1 MENKQS
7 TLMISISITVCY
19 FLYKY
24 LEYRFILKESKPL
37 KIIFRETLVVFV
49 SSMLGIFILDQLQPL
64 QYVVSS
70 NMPMVFMNDP
80 DF

>member
-7 TLMISISITVCY
+7 TLIMSASITFCY

-24 LEYRFILKESKPL
+24 LEYRFILKQDKPL
-37 KIIFRETLVVFV
+37 KILFRETLVVFV
-49 SSMLGIFILDQLQPL
+49 SSMAGIFILDQLQPL
-64 QYVVSS
+64 SYVVSS
-70 NMPMVFMNDP
+70 SMPMVFMNDP